1 MIAAEGLEALSA
13 SELRSACQARG
24 IRTIDTPELRLR
36 SELQQWLDLNLK
48 HQVPFA
54 ILIMSRAFMMTDK
67 PMTTHEALQAT
78 LSSLPEEVLD
88 EAEMRVAEGTA
99 EEDPEKKLEVLEQQE
114 DLIEEEAE
122 QGDVVSFFFPL
133 PYQLHRVGD

>member
-1 MIAAEGLEALSA
+1 MIAEEGLDALSA
-13 SELRSACQARG
+13 SELKSACQARG
-24 IRTIDTPELRLR
+24 IRTIDTPEKRLR

-54 ILIMSRAFMMTDK
+54 ILILSRAFMMTDK

-78 LSSLPEEVLD
+78 LASLPEEVVD
-88 EAEMRVAEGTA
+88 ESEILGAEGTA

-122 QGDVVSFFFPL
+122 QEEVHLLTLAIYSIV
-133 PYQLHRVGD
+133 H